1 MHLRIESKYKKEHEM
16 GSKPLVLIV
25 EDIAVNS
32 QIIKWCIHDKFD
44 SLCVES
50 GEECLELINNGTLPD
65 LILLDVTMP
74 GIGGHETCRRLKKEK
89 KSADIPIIFI
99 TALAECGD
107 EKLGFDL
114 GAVDY
119 ITKPVNPA
127 IVRARIQ
134 THITMK
140 LQRDEL
146 NRLAFY
152 DQLTG
157 LYNRHWL
164 LEVANDKVNES
175 LRNIT
180 ELWLL
185 MIDIDNFKSINDTHG
200 HAVGDLI
207 LQKVANNLKSG
218 IRSHD
223 TVSRFGGEEFI
234 VLFSH
239 CNKINTLK
247 KANKLIKKIEALK
260 PNGIV
265 VTISIGISSLLLDDD
280 NDDLISLLKRSD
292 DALYQAKNNGR
303 NRLEI
308 C

>member
-1 MHLRIESKYKKEHEM
+1 MHLRIESKYKKDHKM

-25 EDIAVNS
+25 EDNVFYS
-32 QIIKWCIHDKFD
+32 KIIKWSIHDKFD
-44 SLCVES
+44 SLYTES

-65 LILLDVTMP
+65 IILLDVTMP
-74 GIGGHETCRRLKKEK
+74 GISGHETCRRLKKEK

-99 TALAECGD
+99 TALDECGD

-127 IVRARIQ
+127 IVRARID

-157 LYNRHWL
+157 VYNRHWL

-207 LQKVANNLKSG
+207 LQKIANNLKTDL
-218 IRSHD
+218 RSHD

-247 KANKLIKKIEALK
+247 KANKLIKNIEALK

-265 VTISIGISSLLLDDD
+265 VTISIGVSSLLLDDD
-280 NDDLISLLKRSD
+280 NDDLISLLKRAD